1 MQTFTPHNYQKYCI
15 QRAVTDDKL
24 GLLLDMGLGKTVIT
38 LSAVKEL
45 RYNRFEI
52 SKTLVIAPKKVA
64 EDTWAKERDKWEHTR
79 LDKGF
84 RLLGDGTKAD

>member
-15 QRAVTDDKL
+15 QRAVSDDKL

-52 SKTLVIAPKKVA
+52 SKLWSLPIKSG
-64 EDTWAKERDKWEHTR
+64 RGYMG
-79 LDKGF
+79 KGTATS
-84 RLLGDGTKAD
+84 GSTHV

>member
-38 LSAVKEL
+38 LTAVKEL

-52 SKTLVIAPKKVA
+52 GKTLVIAPKKVA
-64 EDTWAKERDKWEHTR
+64 DVIFCERKEWIGIEERSS
-79 LDKGF
+79 
-84 RLLGDGTKAD
+84 A

>member
-38 LSAVKEL
+38 LTAVKEL

-52 SKTLVIAPKKVA
+52 SKTLVLAPKRWQRIRGQRN
-64 EDTWAKERDKWEHTR
+64 ETSGSTHD
-79 LDKGF
+79 
-84 RLLGDGTKAD
+84 